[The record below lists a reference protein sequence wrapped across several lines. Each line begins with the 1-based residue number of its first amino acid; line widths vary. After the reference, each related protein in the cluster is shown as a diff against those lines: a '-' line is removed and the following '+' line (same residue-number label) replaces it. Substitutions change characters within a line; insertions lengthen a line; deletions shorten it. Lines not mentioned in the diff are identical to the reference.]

1 MELRF
6 IAVGK
11 RHIKRGDINQPG
23 VRIEGHRVPVVT
35 SVGAWLVKCFF
46 DVIATHRFE
55 CRDLLIWR

>member
-23 VRIEGHRVPVVT
+23 VRIEGHRVPVMT

-46 DVIATHRFE
+46 DVVATH
-55 CRDLLIWR
+55 